1 MKSVHIR
8 HLITKILVDIMFF
21 GGIAAVIAVPFA
33 MPRLLAFV
41 GSPAEFRTVYTLIF
55 IGSGVCAVYIM
66 YQLKC
71 MFKTLLG
78 GNPFVSQ
85 NVSGLRKC
93 AVASAIIAAI
103 FLVRLILWFTLSAS
117 LIVLIFAILSL
128 FCLTIKDLFKQ
139 AVAYKEESDWTVLTW
154 R

>member
-1 MKSVHIR
+1 MESKQVRIR
-8 HLITKILVDIMFF
+8 QFITKILVDIMFF
-21 GGIAAVIAVPFA
+21 GGIAACIAVPFA
-33 MPRLLAFV
+33 LPRIMEFI
-41 GSPAEFRTVYTLIF
+41 GTSPDLRTAYTFIF
-55 IGSGVCAVYIM
+55 IGSGICAVYIM

-93 AVASAIIAAI
+93 AVASAVIAAI
-103 FLVRLILWFTLSAS
+103 FLVRLILWFTLPAVI
-117 LIVLIFAILSL
+117 LVLVFAMLSL

-139 AVAYKEESDWTVLTW
+139 AVAYKEETDWTV
-154 R
+154 